1 MDLQLGAAEFVMLEE
16 DLAETDVS
24 LISGHIS
31 RVGLGRSEDGICS
44 NSCGDMSDR
53 DDNRS
58 ILPIGSDFLRKRG
71 WVGLEPHVGEN
82 PIVRAHSGRRGLA
95 SNYGEGEAV
104 DNENGIRSK
113 PDGKE

>member
-1 MDLQLGAAEFVMLEE
+1 MYLQLGAAEFMLEE
-16 DLAETDVS
+16 DLTETDVS
-24 LISGHIS
+24 LISGQIS

-82 PIVRAHSGRRGLA
+82 PIVRVHSGRRGLA
-95 SNYGEGEAV
+95 SNYGEGETV
-104 DNENGIRSK
+104 NHENGIQSK